1 MKNNIDIKSLCK
13 ISALDIEDKDLDNI
27 NSVLDDVILTLQ
39 SVHEIKVKESTK
51 SNISNKNINNS
62 IKEEGYRENGLLDNE
77 IAIKNYQYLNI
88 DNDAYKEKNSIE
100 FLAPKSLKGK

>member
-62 IKEEGYRENGLLDNE
+62 IK
-77 IAIKNYQYLNI
+77 
-88 DNDAYKEKNSIE
+88 
-100 FLAPKSLKGK
+100 